1 MQEIRMDYLVP
12 RIFDGLAVRLDLAGN
27 RVMSE
32 FLVKLIAIIHKRL
45 KQSFK
50 LLKL

>member
-1 MQEIRMDYLVP
+1 MQEIGMDYLVP
-12 RIFDGLAVRLDLAGN
+12 RFYDGLAVRLNLAGN
-27 RVMSE
+27 RVMGE
-32 FLVKLIAIIHKRL
+32 FLVKLVTIIYERL